1 MKKIFNFFKI
11 ITPLKLIIM
20 AITFILI
27 GKIIENFSSDF
38 AMFFQLSAF
47 VLFIYAMIKH
57 FNSK

>member
-1 MKKIFNFFKI
+1 
-11 ITPLKLIIM
+11 M